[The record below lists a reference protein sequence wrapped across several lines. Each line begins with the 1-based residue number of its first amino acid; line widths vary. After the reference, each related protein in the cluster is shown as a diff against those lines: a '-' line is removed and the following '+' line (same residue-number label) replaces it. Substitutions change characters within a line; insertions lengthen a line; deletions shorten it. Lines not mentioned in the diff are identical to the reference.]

1 MKTIQTLL
9 LALLLMPAALWAQG
23 GGDEGEGE
31 PIEVMVAVN
40 QVPERV
46 MATAREAKP
55 GAYVTQAIRRLY
67 RDDSY
72 YYRLHA
78 SQVGRYWVI
87 VVRDDGELDRVFESP
102 NPAKPLD
109 AD

>member
-9 LALLLMPAALWAQG
+9 LALLLVPATLWAQEEDNG
-23 GGDEGEGE
+23 GE
-31 PIEVMVAVN
+31 PNEVLVPVD

-46 MATAREAKP
+46 MATAREARP
-55 GAYVTQAIRRLY
+55 GAYVTQAIRQLR
-67 RDDSY
+67 RDDEF

-87 VVRDDGELDRVFESP
+87 SVRSDGELDRVFEAP
-102 NPAKPLD
+102 GPAQPLD